1 MKSKP
6 SWPNAAAP
14 SAGLLRAA
22 AASVHSLPP
31 APRVQKLVIICSH
44 LLQML
49 SQALNELTDLFLVS
63 VYWLHD
69 FIPQSPL
76 GFSNSCTYSRGLFR
90 HSPGAAC
97 SSAFPMLE
105 NRNLLWRARDTQQ
118 NSAPKVLLCQDSLR
132 FWRIL
137 KRMMK
142 QGQNTALHKV
152 EIKCI
157 CPQKEHKKL
166 WASMPWQAENEQP
179 EAIHVQRAANT
190 AKQQLST
197 SFCSLSMTNSSGDFP
212 IPKKERGN
220 FF

>member
-1 MKSKP
+1 MLLLPQQGSSEQQQPVFIHYPLHQECRSCLSSAPIYCRRWAKP
-6 SWPNAAAP
+6 SM
-14 SAGLLRAA
+14 SSQICFL
-22 AASVHSLPP
+22 SLSIDC
-31 APRVQKLVIICSH
+31 VV
-44 LLQML
+44 
-49 SQALNELTDLFLVS
+49 LFHNHHWVS
-63 VYWLHD
+63 VISALTLEVSSD
-69 FIPQSPL
+69 TAQELPALQPSPCWKTENCC
-76 GFSNSCTYSRGLFR
+76 GE
-90 HSPGAAC
+90 PGTHK
-97 SSAFPMLE
+97 S
-105 NRNLLWRARDTQQ
+105 
-118 NSAPKVLLCQDSLR
+118 SAPKVLLRQDSLR

-166 WASMPWQAENEQP
+166 WVSMPWQAENEQP

-197 SFCSLSMTNSSGDFP
+197 SFCSLSMTNSSWDFP
-212 IPKKERGN
+212 LPKKERGN

>member
-22 AASVHSLPP
+22 AASVHSLPS
-31 APRVQKLVIICSH
+31 APRVQKLLIICSH
-44 LLQML
+44 LLQTL
-49 SQALNELTDLFLVS
+49 SQTLNELTDLFLVS
-63 VYWLHD
+63 VYWLRG

-76 GFSNSCTYSRGLFR
+76 GFSNFCTYSRGLFR
-90 HSPGAAC
+90 HSSGAAC
-97 SSAFPMLE
+97 SSAFSCWKTE
-105 NRNLLWRARDTQQ
+105 NCCGEPGTHKS
-118 NSAPKVLLCQDSLR
+118 SAPKVLLRQDSLR

-197 SFCSLSMTNSSGDFP
+197 SFCSLSMTNSSWDFP